1 MENALLPTDNP
12 NKPLLV
18 LVDGHALAYRMYFA
32 LEPTRMSTK
41 DNTPTWAVYG
51 FFNALFNLL
60 KTVRP
65 QAIVMTFD
73 VSRESF
79 RTRLYTDYKAHR
91 ASMPDDM
98 RVQMTL
104 IRQGIDALNIPVFE
118 LDDYEA
124 DDLIGTL
131 SLRGRDEGYQVAILT
146 GDQDAFQLVEDGAV
160 TVLLPP
166 RNPRESLR
174 PYNRQAVFDKW
185 GVYPEQVVDF
195 KALKGDTS
203 DNIPGVPGIGDKTAA
218 KFLAQFQTLDNLYAN
233 LPFAGTVKMQDKLKQ
248 YKDQAFLSQ
257 QLALILRDVPI
268 TIDWQQCHL
277 SPPNTEDWQAFCQQ
291 TEFRSFLQQQAQLFA
306 LFQPGDANSE
316 PLKAAEPTQGA
327 TLDTLDSAPLTAF
340 TPAYTLVETVDQLA
354 GIVASLKQ
362 AGVFAI
368 DVETQGLDV
377 RDNPLIGIALSTAQ
391 GLNVTTMVPVNPL
404 KLDAMPATMPCLAA
418 AGDYGDERL
427 YYVPVAHTTGNLP
440 LADVLAVLKPLL
452 EDASVVKL
460 AHNAKF
466 ERTVFRQHGIALS
479 GLVFDTMIASY
490 VLRPEGRHG
499 LKALAGNHL
508 GVHMDEYET
517 LVGKGKQHT
526 PFAALPLATAA
537 QYAVCDTAACFRLAH
552 QFVTE
557 LAQRP
562 NLTTLLYEVELPL
575 EAVLAEMEWQGI
587 RLDVAY
593 LKGLSTQ
600 LADRLAELETALY
613 VHTGGEPFNINSPKQ
628 VGEVLFDKLGIQPLK
643 KTATKAFSTD
653 AKVLEQLKGVHP
665 IIDQLLDYRQVYKLK
680 STYVDALPQ
689 LLHPLTGRL
698 HTSFNQTIT
707 ATGRL
712 SSSNPNLQNIPI
724 RTTLGREI
732 RRAFIPEP
740 GWVLLS
746 ADYSQIELR
755 MLAHFSEDPYLTEA
769 FRNNVDIHTAT
780 AALVFDVPPD
790 QVTKEQRYRAKTVNF
805 GVIYGQSA
813 HSLSQQLGTTYAEAQ
828 QFINLYFMR
837 YSTVKA
843 CIEGIQHQAHQT
855 GKVHTL
861 LGRERNLSADLGSR
875 NRSVREFA
883 ERAAFNTPLQGSA
896 ADLIKLAMIRLHQRL
911 QQTGLKA
918 RLLLQ
923 VHDEMV
929 LEAPPDEVEQVK
941 ALIDWAMALNQP
953 LHVPLVSDIATG
965 SSWLD
970 A

>member
-1 MENALLPTDNP
+1 MPGMEATVDNP
-12 NKPLLV
+12 AVPLADPSKPLLI

-32 LEPTRMSTK
+32 LEQTRMSTK

-60 KTVRP
+60 KSVKP
-65 QAIVMTFD
+65 QAMIMTFD

-79 RTRLYTDYKAHR
+79 RTRLYADYKAHR
-91 ASMPDDM
+91 DSMPEDM
-98 RVQMTL
+98 RVQMGL
-104 IRQGIDALNIPVFE
+104 IRQGIDALDIPVFA
-118 LDDYEA
+118 LADYEA

-174 PYNRQAVFDKW
+174 PYDRQAVFEKW
-185 GVYPEQVVDF
+185 AVYPEQVVDF
-195 KALKGDTS
+195 KALKGDAS

-218 KFLAQFQTLDNLYAN
+218 KLLAQFTTLENLYDNL
-233 LPFAGTVKMQDKLKQ
+233 PQSGTAKMQAKLAEN
-248 YKDQAFLSQ
+248 KDTAFLSQ
-257 QLALILRDVPI
+257 QLARILRDVPLEV
-268 TIDWQQCHL
+268 DWQQCHL
-277 SPPNTEDWQAFCQQ
+277 GVPDPAAWHNFCQQ
-291 TEFRSFLQQQAQLFA
+291 VEFRSFQQQQVQLLA
-306 LFQPGDANSE
+306 LFNGENHSEAALNDDASKPE
-316 PLKAAEPTQGA
+316 PVA
-327 TLDTLDSAPLTAF
+327 SAF
-340 TPAYTLVETVDQLA
+340 TPPYTLVNTPEALSALSEQMVKA
-354 GIVASLKQ
+354 GL
-362 AGVFAI
+362 FAI

-377 RDNPLIGIALSTAQ
+377 RDNPLIGIAIGIATGLTAHK
-391 GLNVTTMVPVNPL
+391 MPPANPL
-404 KLDAMPATMPCLAA
+404 GMDAMPKDQTILALT
-418 AGDYGDERL
+418 GDYTDEAL
-427 YYVPVAHTTGNLP
+427 FYIPLAHQTDNLP
-440 LADVLAVLKPLL
+440 LADVLAVIKPLL
-452 EDASVVKL
+452 ENPQIIKL

-466 ERTVFRQHGIALS
+466 ERNVFRQHDIALN

-490 VLRPEGRHG
+490 VLHPEQRHG
-499 LKALAGNHL
+499 LKALALSHL
-508 GVHMDEYET
+508 GLPMDEYEA
-517 LVGKGKQHT
+517 LVGKGKKHV
-526 PFAALPLATAA
+526 PFAHLPIEVAA
-537 QYAVCDTAACFRLAH
+537 QYAVCDAAACLRLAH
-552 QFVTE
+552 RFVGQ
-557 LAQRP
+557 LKPSLQ
-562 NLTTLLYEVELPL
+562 TLLYEVELPL
-575 EAVLAEMEWQGI
+575 EAVLAGMEWEGI
-587 RLDVAY
+587 RLDVGW
-593 LKGLSTQ
+593 LKQLSEQ
-600 LADRLAELETALY
+600 LNARLAELETALY
-613 VHTGGEPFNINSPKQ
+613 QHTGGTPFNINSPKQ
-628 VGEVLFDKLGIQPLK
+628 VGEVLFEKLGIAPLR

-653 AKVLEQLKGVHP
+653 AKVLEQLKGSHP
-665 IIDQLLDYRQVYKLK
+665 IIDQLLDYRQVFKLK

-732 RRAFIPEP
+732 RKAFVPRE

-755 MLAHFSEDPYLTEA
+755 MLAHFSQDPHLTEA
-769 FRNNVDIHTAT
+769 FKNNVDVHTAT
-780 AALVFDVPPD
+780 AALVFDVPPE

-813 HSLSQQLGTTYAEAQ
+813 HSLSQQLGTTYGEAQ
-828 QFINLYFMR
+828 QFINLYFLR
-837 YSTVKA
+837 YNTVKA

-855 GKVHTL
+855 GKVSTL
-861 LGRERNLSADLGSR
+861 LGRERDLSADLGSR
-875 NRSVREFA
+875 NRAVREFA

-896 ADLIKLAMIRLHQRL
+896 ADLIKLAMIRLYHRL
-911 QQTGLKA
+911 MEEGLQA

-929 LEAPPDEVEQVK
+929 LEAPPAEVERVST
-941 ALIDWAMALNQP
+941 LIDWAMALNQP

-965 SSWLD
+965 PSWLE